1 MRSYL
6 YASWVL
12 ISHQIYG
19 SKHLRRFEWTSFC
32 QNTQTY
38 KNKPKRNFIRKLW
51 ARANSTIINQMVV
64 GEIRYVYLFNG
75 CWKQSTGQF
84 WPHFHWQCNCLIQL
98 WANIKRAVYSDTGFM
113 SKLWAYTYMM
123 RQRYR
128 FTWLYC
134 FCGYFT
140 NEMVS
145 LISVSSTPI
154 PSLSSIIVKT
164 VYFDPKHDSSVYIY
178 ICINEPVLFIYI
190 YIQAHIFACVWVDAS
205 HNQLKL

>member
-6 YASWVL
+6 YASWVF
-12 ISHQIYG
+12 HQIYG

-38 KNKPKRNFIRKLW
+38 TKINQNEILFGNFG

-64 GEIRYVYLFNG
+64 GEIRCVYLFNG
-75 CWKQSTGQF
+75 QF
-84 WPHFHWQCNCLIQL
+84 RPNFYGQCNCLIQL

-113 SKLWAYTYMM
+113 SKLWAYTCMM

-128 FTWLYC
+128 FTWLCC
-134 FCGYFT
+134 FCGSFT

-164 VYFDPKHDSSVYIY
+164 VYFDPKHDSSVCVYMY
-178 ICINEPVLFIYI
+178 KWASIC
-190 YIQAHIFACVWVDAS
+190 IQAHIFACIWVDAS

>member
-1 MRSYL
+1 M
-6 YASWVL
+6 
-12 ISHQIYG
+12 
-19 SKHLRRFEWTSFC
+19 RFERTSFC
-32 QNTQTY
+32 QKTQTY
-38 KNKPKRNFIRKLW
+38 TKINQNHILFGNFG

-64 GEIRYVYLFNG
+64 GEIRCVYSFNG

-84 WPHFHWQCNCLIQL
+84 RPHFYWQCNCLIQL
-98 WANIKRAVYSDTGFM
+98 WANIKRAVHSDTGFM
-113 SKLWAYTYMM
+113 SKLWAYTCMM

-128 FTWLYC
+128 FTWLCC
-134 FCGYFT
+134 FCGSFT

-164 VYFDPKHDSSVYIY
+164 VYFDPKHDSAVCIYVWMSQYMYI
-178 ICINEPVLFIYI
+178 E
-190 YIQAHIFACVWVDAS
+190 AHIFACIWVDAS